1 MKNTPFYRKPLFAAI
16 ALHAVLVLV
25 LVLSFAPTQ
34 FRYPAALQNSAK
46 VIQVNAVS
54 EIAVSTQ
61 VHAIEKA
68 QHEAAEKLVA
78 EKQAKIALALK
89 IKEEIQL
96 KKLQAQRIE
105 QAKIAATQKALAE
118 KEKQKKL
125 LAAQKKLQQALVQ
138 QQLQSEKK
146 ELLQVQTQENQGVID
161 KYKAEILSLI
171 QSNWRIPTV
180 NDQLQ
185 CVYSVSVAPGGVILS
200 INLVKSGGDAALDQS
215 AKTAIVQSS
224 PLPVPTESDQFD
236 HFRQLIL
243 TLSPKGYMNIG

>member
-1 MKNTPFYRKPLFAAI
+1 MSMMKNTPFYRKPLFAAI

-78 EKQAKIALALK
+78 EKQAKIA
-89 IKEEIQL
+89 
-96 KKLQAQRIE
+96 
-105 QAKIAATQKALAE
+105 ATQKALAE

-161 KYKAEILSLI
+161 KFSEK
-171 QSNWRIPTV
+171 QW
-180 NDQLQ
+180 
-185 CVYSVSVAPGGVILS
+185 
-200 INLVKSGGDAALDQS
+200 
-215 AKTAIVQSS
+215 
-224 PLPVPTESDQFD
+224 
-236 HFRQLIL
+236 
-243 TLSPKGYMNIG
+243 